1 MATHDDRVLITS
13 TDGEPSYDA
22 ARRALTA
29 SAVVPDLCPAVVARA
44 QDVDD
49 VRAALAL
56 AEREGLAVACR
67 SGGHSAAFS
76 MLRDGCLAL
85 DLSGLD
91 GSEVDVAAGTAVV
104 GPGTTSLALAR
115 ALHGTGWAF
124 PVGHRAGVGLGGFL
138 LAGGN
143 GWNQGVWG
151 SAVESVV
158 AADVV
163 LADGRTVRLSAAQ
176 DPEAFALLR
185 GAGPGFPG
193 IVTAFH
199 LRLWPEPVVR
209 RRIVSFPAARVDE
222 VGAWADHLAAA
233 IDPAVE
239 LTAFLAPPGSP
250 MHPDLDGVALTV
262 AATAFAPTASAGE
275 ELLAVVDASAPAGGR
290 VAYAGAGDV
299 PAMTEAE
306 TAPPGLGLAF
316 QQAWTRTGY
325 AEVLPLLVAPMAA
338 APSVWSSILVSSS
351 SYRRAAAPAPEPAY
365 LPLGTLTVAAYAN
378 WRPGER
384 DDEAWAWP
392 TAAVETLRPLWSGH
406 YVGEVDLR
414 RTPERLGACFRPG
427 VLDRLAALRTRLDPT
442 ARFVAHPAG

>member
-1 MATHDDRVLITS
+1 MLIWS
-13 TDGEPSYDA
+13 TPGDASYDA
-22 ARRALTA
+22 DRCALSA
-29 SAVVPDLCPAVVARA
+29 SAVVPDLRPAVVARA
-44 QDVDD
+44 ADADD
-49 VRAALAL
+49 VRDALAM
-56 AEREGLAVACR
+56 ARAEGLVVTCR

-91 GSEVDVAAGTAVV
+91 GVEVDPVAGTAVV
-104 GPGTTSLALAR
+104 GPGASSLAVAR

-143 GWNQGVWG
+143 GWNQGAWG

-163 LADGRTVRLSAAQ
+163 LADGRSVRLAGDQ

-185 GAGPGFPG
+185 GAGPGYPG
-193 IVTAFH
+193 VVTAFH

-209 RRIVSFPAARVDE
+209 RRILCFPATRAAE
-222 VGAWADHLAAA
+222 VGAWADRLAAA
-233 IDPAVE
+233 IDPSVE

-250 MHPDLDGVALTV
+250 LHPDLDEVALTV
-262 AATAFAPTASAGE
+262 AATAFAPDGAAGE
-275 ELLAVVDASAPAGGR
+275 ALLEVVDATVPAGAR
-290 VAYAGAGDV
+290 IAYAGPSDIPTMV
-299 PAMTEAE
+299 ETE
-306 TAPPGLGLAF
+306 TAPPNLGLAF
-316 QQAWTRTGY
+316 QQAWTSAGY

-338 APSVWSSILVSSS
+338 APSIWSSILISSS
-351 SYRRAAAPAPEPAY
+351 SYRRAAAPDPGPAY

-384 DDEAWAWP
+384 DDEAWSWP
-392 TAAVETLRPLWSGH
+392 TATVDALGPRATGH

-414 RTPERLGACFRPG
+414 RTPDRLGACFRPG
-427 VLDRLAALRTRLDPT
+427 VLDRLAALRSRVDPEGLL
-442 ARFVAHPAG
+442 AGHPG